1 MWKFSERSIGNLV
14 GVKPIL
20 AEITHHAIALSAVD
34 FAVIEGVR
42 NLERQ
47 KKLFEAGASQTMQSK
62 HLDGCAVDLMAYIG
76 DRASWEI
83 AFYDEIAEAMRMA
96 ARERGVA
103 LRWGAAWNVPDITK
117 WTGTME
123 QAYNFYV
130 DARRA
135 VGRRPF
141 VDGPHFELVD

>member
-20 AEITHHAIALSAVD
+20 AEITHHALALSAVD

-42 NLERQ
+42 TLERQ
-47 KKLFEAGASQTMQSK
+47 KKLFEDGASQTMQSK
-62 HLDGCAVDLMAYIG
+62 HLDGSAVDLMAYIG

-135 VGRRPF
+135 AGRRPF
-141 VDGPHFELVD
+141 IDGPHFELVD

>member
-20 AEITHHAIALSAVD
+20 AEITHHALALSAVD

-42 NLERQ
+42 TLERQ

-62 HLDGCAVDLMAYIG
+62 HLDGSAVDLFAYIDG
-76 DRASWEI
+76 RGSWEI
-83 AFYDEIAEAMRMA
+83 SLYDEIAEAMRMA

-135 VGRRPF
+135 TDRRPF